1 MNAMFVYFYHPSSL
15 MRPSTHHTTPFYP
28 DPQIPITI
36 LLPTQ
41 ISCVKQVT
49 ISNIFSPHTGKVFI
63 GACCATALYCYIAL
77 NDWRSNRQKL
87 VDRLHKAE
95 MERTAAN
102 CSGVPGSYAKAKV
115 LSTEIDSLRSQLSLT

>member
-1 MNAMFVYFYHPSSL
+1 

-49 ISNIFSPHTGKVFI
+49 
-63 GACCATALYCYIAL
+63 TALYCYIAL